1 MGAPSVKVSYRSNR
15 REGPSVL
22 EVSSPS
28 TPTEVRGFLGMVG
41 FSSRF
46 IPNFATVA
54 EPLQAVSNFQGV
66 PFVWG
71 SEHERTFQEL
81 KQQLASAPVLAYFD
95 KDTHTRV
102 IVDASPVGLGAAFG
116 PGE

>member
-1 MGAPSVKVSYRSNR
+1 
-15 REGPSVL
+15 
-22 EVSSPS
+22 
-28 TPTEVRGFLGMVG
+28 MVG

-71 SEHERTFQEL
+71 SDYERTFQGL

-102 IVDASPVGLGAAFG
+102 IADASPVGLGAAFG